1 MMRAGQRQR
10 AHPDD
15 LAAARFSLISVQCTQ
30 GVDIMRASSLR
41 APKSISQSRSSARKL
56 IKSFSWVP
64 MKPSLRFSAHVR
76 ARGFTLIEI
85 MVVITILGILAALIV
100 PRVVGRTDDAR
111 IAAARQDI
119 ASLMQALKLY
129 RLDNGRYPTTEQGL
143 RALIEKPSVDPVP
156 NNWKQGGY
164 LERSSLPKDPW
175 GKEYQY
181 LSPGLRGEIDV
192 FSFGRDGQSGG
203 EGPDADVGSWSI

>member
-1 MMRAGQRQR
+1 
-10 AHPDD
+10 
-15 LAAARFSLISVQCTQ
+15 
-30 GVDIMRASSLR
+30 
-41 APKSISQSRSSARKL
+41 
-56 IKSFSWVP
+56 

-100 PRVVGRTDDAR
+100 PRIVGRTDDAR

-143 RALIEKPSVDPVP
+143 HALIEKPAVDPVP

-164 LERSSLPKDPW
+164 LERLPKDPW